1 MEKIQLGDAF
11 DLVINFII
19 LSINLVMFFIMLSGN
34 VSFGQ
39 SLLWERSINRGLLF
53 GNVVLAALSFYWIYR
68 KRIKLEYTIEEIKM
82 KHKNSKKI

>member
-19 LSINLVMFFIMLSGN
+19 LSINLVIFFIMLSGN

-68 KRIKLEYTIEEIKM
+68 KRIKLEYIIEEIKM

>member
-68 KRIKLEYTIEEIKM
+68 KRIKLEYIIEEIKM